1 MACRRP
7 SCAPSAPTGACALS
21 ITCVPG
27 STRSLPTPPAASWP
41 ATIGT
46 VCKPARLRS
55 CFLRRKKAWR
65 CKSLSAPNW
74 LPSGRRC
81 RRCPSGSGRP
91 CCCASIRNLNTPR
104 SPPRWAAL
112 KARRGPISIRRSKG
126 CGLYSKM
133 RTKMSEQK
141 KYSAWLEGQA
151 TPPDALTSALD
162 ALYGADPSPA
172 AARRAQQAV
181 HASLAGLLTPV
192 YYDRLD
198 HTPLGPIWL
207 AIGAR
212 GLVAIEYN
220 GSEANFPKYL
230 FKLGAG
236 QPQRSAARL
245 ATIKRSLSA
254 YLAGDSER
262 LGLEVDLSHLT
273 EFQRRV
279 LQETRK
285 VPRGQVVSYA
295 RSPNALGS
303 RRR

>member
-1 MACRRP
+1 
-7 SCAPSAPTGACALS
+7 
-21 ITCVPG
+21 
-27 STRSLPTPPAASWP
+27 
-41 ATIGT
+41 
-46 VCKPARLRS
+46 
-55 CFLRRKKAWR
+55 
-65 CKSLSAPNW
+65 
-74 LPSGRRC
+74 
-81 RRCPSGSGRP
+81 
-91 CCCASIRNLNTPR
+91 
-104 SPPRWAAL
+104 
-112 KARRGPISIRRSKG
+112 
-126 CGLYSKM
+126 
-133 RTKMSEQK
+133 MSEQK

-220 GSEANFPKYL
+220 GSEANFRNYL

-236 QPQRSAARL
+236 QPQRSDARL

-262 LGLEVDLSHLT
+262 LGLEVDLSRLT

-295 RSPNALGS
+295 QIAKRIGQPKAVRAVGQALRRNPVPIVVPCHRVIASDGSLGGYSGRLRS
-303 RRR
+303 RRKLQLLRLEGVALV